1 MKRLIFLSF
10 FLFVLLN
17 TEIAF
22 SQIEI
27 RKPFMVDSTNNK
39 GEKFNMDNLLQVPSL
54 KELTVENKYEKILF
68 NQTLNMVVKEES
80 FLIKTYVAMI
90 KVNTYTKSRL
100 KLFATDK
107 VKIALDGKT
116 IKERLEIKDS
126 LNDESKISFDLNL
139 EPGSYTL
146 SFTFL
151 VSYENNIHEFRLE
164 QEKGDLL
171 ISNNDSKENRTGLT
185 LKTMLTGRNIYSS
198 SISPNGNYVLV
209 KYMDVDDK
217 GKRTYGYNI
226 YNVLGNEPELVCNE
240 EGNSS
245 IKWVGIKDSKEKWS
259 DKLYYLDKKNDN
271 NKLIIQTIDG
281 KKTTF
286 LENLPEGSVSLSS
299 LNNNLIIISQTSKI
313 DNSKEDL
320 TRYLLPDDR
329 IEGWRNRTNLSLYDI
344 NTKTLQPL
352 TFGYHSTYLNDYNP
366 STNSILFSVSYD
378 NITQRPFDKK
388 SIFQI
393 NLNTFKV
400 DTIVNQD
407 AFVSYAKYL
416 PNSDKVVVFGSGE
429 AFNSIGN
436 TLKKG
441 VIPNSYHGL
450 LFVLDTKTKEIECIT
465 KNFNPSVNSV
475 RITDNGKLF
484 IVAENKDSISV
495 YQYNFDS
502 KSINKIELGLDIVSS
517 FDVDLNGENIVYHG
531 QRYNDF
537 PIVYTSK
544 NIENGISPIKVYKSK
559 SKENLA
565 IGEMKEWNFD
575 YKGTNIEGR
584 YYLPYDF
591 DSTKK
596 YPMIVYYY
604 GGTSPTDRSFEMR
617 YSAYLYTAQGY
628 IVYVLNPSGT
638 TGYGQEFAAR
648 HVNAWGERTADEI
661 IFGVKKLCKE
671 NSFIDASKIG
681 CMGASYGGFMTM
693 LLQTKTDIF
702 ACAISHA
709 GISDITSYWGEG
721 YWGYSYSSGATAH
734 SYPWNRKDIYVE
746 RSPLFNAHKINT
758 PILLLHG
765 DSDTNVPIGES
776 IQMFNALKILGK
788 DVEFISVKGENHGIV
803 DFDKRM
809 KWNNTIFAYF
819 AKYLK
824 QENTWWEALFP
835 NTNL

>member
-1 MKRLIFLSF
+1 MKRFACLSIFIFAL
-10 FLFVLLN
+10 LFNQV
-17 TEIAF
+17 AF

-27 RKPFMVDSTNNK
+27 RKPFMVDSINNK
-39 GEKFNMDNLLQVPSL
+39 GEKFNINNLLQVPSL
-54 KELTVENKYEKILF
+54 KDLEKENSFETIVI
-68 NQTLNMVVKEES
+68 NQTTSIDFSKGKS
-80 FLIKTYVAMI
+80 YFIKTYVCKI
-90 KVNTYTKSRL
+90 NTDSYSNSSFNL
-100 KLFATDK
+100 YSTDK
-107 VKIALDGKT
+107 VKIALDGKN
-116 IKERLEIKDS
+116 IKERLETKDS
-126 LNDESKISFDLNL
+126 LDEESKVSFDLKL
-139 EPGSYTL
+139 EPGAYTL

-151 VSYENNIHEFRLE
+151 VSDENSEHKFRLE
-164 QEKGDLL
+164 KEKGNLN
-171 ISNNDSKENRTGLT
+171 IESKAKSGLT
-185 LKTMLTGRNIYSS
+185 LKQMLTGRNIYSS
-198 SISPNGNYVLV
+198 SISPSGNYVLV
-209 KYMDVDDK
+209 KYYDVNDK
-217 GKRTYGYNI
+217 GKRSYGYSI
-226 YNVLGNEPELVCNE
+226 FNVKDSEAKLVFQE

-245 IKWVGIKDSKEKWS
+245 INWIDVKGGIENWN
-259 DKLYYLDKKNDN
+259 DKLYYIDSKDEN
-271 NKLIIQTIDG
+271 NILITQKVDG
-281 KKTTF
+281 MKTRF
-286 LENLPEGSVSLSS
+286 LENLPEGSVSLSAI
-299 LNNNLIIISQTSKI
+299 NNNILIISQTSKI

-320 TRYLLPDDR
+320 TRYLMPDDR
-329 IEGWRNRTNLSLYDI
+329 IGGWRNRTTLSLFDI
-344 NTKTLQPL
+344 KTKTLQPL
-352 TFGYHSTYLNDYNP
+352 TYGYHSTYLNDYNP
-366 STNSILFSVSYD
+366 KTNSLLFSVSYD
-378 NITQRPFDKK
+378 NITERPFDKK
-388 SIFQI
+388 SIYQI
-393 NLNTFKV
+393 NLSSFEV

-407 AFVSYAKYL
+407 AFVSYAKYI
-416 PNSDKVVVFGSGE
+416 PNSDKIIVAASGE
-429 AFNSIGN
+429 AFNSIGS

-441 VIPNSYHGL
+441 VIPNSYHGM
-450 LFVLDTKTKEIECIT
+450 LFLLDTKTKEVECIT
-465 KNFNPSVNSV
+465 KNFNPSVSEFI
-475 RITDNGKLF
+475 ITDNGKLF
-484 IVAENKDSISV
+484 IKGENKDSVSV
-495 YQYNFDS
+495 YQYDFS
-502 KSINKIELGLDIVSS
+502 KKLINKLELGLDIVSS
-517 FDVDLNGENIVYHG
+517 FSVDSKGENISFHG

-537 PIVYTSK
+537 PAAFVAK
-544 NIENGISPIKVYKSK
+544 NIDKGISPIEVYKAK
-559 SKENLA
+559 SKDNLA
-565 IGEMKEWNFD
+565 LGDMREWNFD
-575 YKGTNIEGR
+575 YKGTKIEGR

-638 TGYGQEFAAR
+638 TGYGQEFASR

-746 RSPLFNAHKINT
+746 RSPLFNANKIKT

-803 DFDKRM
+803 DFDKRL
-809 KWNNTIFAYF
+809 KWNNTIYAYF

-824 QENTWWEALFP
+824 GDSSWWESIYP
-835 NTNL
+835 NTKL